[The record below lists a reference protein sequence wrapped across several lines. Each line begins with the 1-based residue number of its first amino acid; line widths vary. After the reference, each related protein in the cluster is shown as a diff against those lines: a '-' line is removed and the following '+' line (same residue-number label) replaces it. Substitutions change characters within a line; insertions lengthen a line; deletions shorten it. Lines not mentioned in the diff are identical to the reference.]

1 MKTYR
6 GVLYLLLALTV
17 GLAGCSK
24 PAEEG
29 AEGEASSESSGSSAG
44 SAARRSQSR
53 PEPIIIPADT
63 TLEVRL
69 ISNLN
74 SKESKAGDAFQG
86 TVETPVVVDG
96 KTVIPKGA
104 DVTGRV
110 TKAVPSGR
118 LKERAELW
126 VTLSTVTIGG
136 KAYNISS
143 STTGHKEGSKAT
155 RDIVFIGGG
164 AGAGAAIGGAAGGG
178 KGAAI
183 GAAIGAAAGT
193 AGAMLTGRKDIEF
206 PPETVLRFRLE
217 QPLSVPR

>member
-1 MKTYR
+1 MKTHR
-6 GVLYLLLALTV
+6 TVLYLLLALTI
-17 GLAGCSK
+17 GLAGCAK
-24 PAEEG
+24 PAEETTEEG
-29 AEGEASSESSGSSAG
+29 ASKETSSGSTST
-44 SAARRSQSR
+44 AARRSQPR
-53 PEPIIIPADT
+53 PEPIVVPANT
-63 TLEVRL
+63 ELEVRL
-69 ISNLN
+69 ISGLS
-74 SKESKAGDAFQG
+74 SKDNKAGDTFQG
-86 TVETPVVVDG
+86 TVETPVIVDG

-126 VTLSTVTIGG
+126 VTLSAVTING
-136 KAYNISS
+136 KTFSLS
-143 STTGHKEGSKAT
+143 TSTTGMKEGSKAT

-193 AGAMLTGRKDIEF
+193 AGAMLTGQKNIEF

-217 QPLSVPR
+217 QPLSISR